1 MSNYTGLDHEEPTVR
16 LARDEFSER
25 LRELANHPE
34 SVQATT
40 HFNIHDDYGNV
51 TTWVIDLSRVGSE
64 VTAFL
69 QRGVNDG
76 YTRLVL
82 PPRVTSAIHRH
93 SAGLIT
99 KARRK
104 TSRRV
109 VADKRARG
117 EKLGNPEALRKA
129 RKARKAK
136 KATRR

>member
-1 MSNYTGLDHEEPTVR
+1 MHDDTHYAGRDREEPTVR

-40 HFNIHDDYGNV
+40 HFNIYDDYGNV
-51 TTWVIDLSRVGSE
+51 TTWVIDLSRVGSD

-93 SAGLIT
+93 SAGLVT

-104 TSRRV
+104 TSKRV

-117 EKLGNPEALRKA
+117 EQVGNPEALRKA
-129 RKARKAK
+129 RTAK
-136 KATRR
+136 RT